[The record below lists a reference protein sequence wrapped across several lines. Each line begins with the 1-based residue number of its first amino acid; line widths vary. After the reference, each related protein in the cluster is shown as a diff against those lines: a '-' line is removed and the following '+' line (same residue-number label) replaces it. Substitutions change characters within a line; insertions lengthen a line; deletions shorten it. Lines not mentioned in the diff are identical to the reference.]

1 MRLKI
6 FGYVC
11 YTCTTPLC
19 LVLFIFSYCLPL
31 CLPLSS
37 HHHNH
42 HHHHHYHTQRF
53 AAEYLAALYLQR
65 ASLSLPS
72 QEQQRQW
79 LREYELALLAKGY
92 SDDKYHYMGDGDDQ
106 WRYCRFLATEAGLM
120 GSSSNHA
127 TNDPKWFVRTDESE
141 SANTSASASASSSA
155 SANASSIISISST
168 MFPCSPPIPGI
179 PVPVP
184 GQEDVCAVSRY
195 INKLETLYNKN
206 LSLRPKYPGDNDT
219 YRSVSYENEV
229 LCNL

>member
-1 MRLKI
+1 
-6 FGYVC
+6 
-11 YTCTTPLC
+11 
-19 LVLFIFSYCLPL
+19 
-31 CLPLSS
+31 
-37 HHHNH
+37 
-42 HHHHHYHTQRF
+42 
-53 AAEYLAALYLQR
+53 LQR
-65 ASLSLPS
+65 ASLTLPS

-120 GSSSNHA
+120 SNSSSKYA

-141 SANTSASASASSSA
+141 SANTCANASA
-155 SANASSIISISST
+155 SANASSIISISSA
-168 MFPCSPPIPGI
+168 MIPCSPPLI

-184 GQEDVCAVSRY
+184 EQEDVGAVSRY